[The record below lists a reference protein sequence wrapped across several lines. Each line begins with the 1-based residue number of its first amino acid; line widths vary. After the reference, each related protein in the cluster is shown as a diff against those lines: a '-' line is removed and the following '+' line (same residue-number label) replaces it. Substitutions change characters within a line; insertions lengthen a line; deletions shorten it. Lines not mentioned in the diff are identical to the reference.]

1 VTTAVTVDAARAL
14 AQPRR
19 RRIMALVSIAMSAGL
34 LALCLLIVDARQVS
48 ERLKGAEPLWLLA
61 FFGVYLLQVLLLGL
75 RWSIISRQL
84 GVPLDWRRGCSEYA
98 LSILIN
104 MLLPTGFAGDGWRAL
119 RHASRSPSQR
129 LPKILETL
137 ALDRLSGQVA
147 LAMAVLASAPLAVHA
162 GLVSPRHGVMALG
175 VLAAVLWAALR
186 WARPTSQTDGWSAAL
201 RRFVRRA
208 ASVLLHPRRGAGHLS
223 LSLLLVGTHLAQLW
237 LAARA
242 AGIVLDVV
250 LLCWLGP
257 LISLSA
263 SVPSFFGSWGIREG
277 ASALLFASAGLPSSA
292 GVAVSLL
299 VGTFALFSA
308 LPGALVLLA
317 DGHAR
322 RHELGR
328 AAHGLAALRGSL
340 AGRSVRRLESASTN
354 ETSGVDSASMKI

>member
-1 VTTAVTVDAARAL
+1 M
-14 AQPRR
+14 
-19 RRIMALVSIAMSAGL
+19 MALISIAMSAGL
-34 LALCLLIVDARQVS
+34 LALCLLLVDARQVG
-48 ERLKGAEPLWLLA
+48 ERLAGAEPRWLIA

-75 RWSIISRQL
+75 RWSLISRQL
-84 GVPLDWRRGCSEYA
+84 GVPLSWRRGCSEYA

-119 RHASRSPSQR
+119 RHASRSPGQR

-147 LAMAVLASAPLAVHA
+147 LAVAVLATAPFALHA
-162 GLVSPRHGVMALG
+162 GLVSPRHGAIALA
-175 VLAAVLWAALR
+175 VLTAVLWAASR
-186 WARPTSQTDGWSAAL
+186 WARQTSQTDGWNAAL

-237 LAARA
+237 LAAHA
-242 AGIVLDVV
+242 AGIVLDVF

-308 LPGALVLLA
+308 LPGAIVLLT
-317 DGHAR
+317 DGRAT

-328 AAHGLAALRGSL
+328 AGQGLAALRGSFGGR
-340 AGRSVRRLESASTN
+340 AGRRPESVVGTN
-354 ETSGVDSASMKI
+354 ETSGVDSAST